1 ISLNPDIKSDPTTA
15 PKTVRRRSG
24 DGFRRG
30 VAPIFL
36 PESPQRPLIKL
47 MLMVG
52 TVCCYAMWLT
62 TYLAQLNPLFGPQ
75 VNNQTM
81 ALMRKVWS

>member
-1 ISLNPDIKSDPTTA
+1 M
-15 PKTVRRRSG
+15 
-24 DGFRRG
+24 GFAVFVLFTLIFGGIGG